1 MVTLPTMESQLPP
14 PADVGRSATKKKLTI
29 TAARSN
35 EPAPQPHVGLASEG
49 DSGRSDPDWE
59 DLYQRDCAGKGDGEE
74 PVAQLHLV
82 TSSECTKR
90 QTPPGP
96 LSSYR
101 RRAEE
106 VL

>member
-1 MVTLPTMESQLPP
+1 M
-14 PADVGRSATKKKLTI
+14 

-35 EPAPQPHVGLASEG
+35 EPAPQPHSGLASEG

-59 DLYQRDCAGKGDGEE
+59 ELYQRDCAGKGDGEE
-74 PVAQLHLV
+74 SVAQLHQV
-82 TSSECTKR
+82 TSTECTKR
-90 QTPPGP
+90 RKAPWP

-101 RRAEE
+101 RRADE

>member
-14 PADVGRSATKKKLTI
+14 PGDGGRSATKKKLTM

-74 PVAQLHLV
+74 PVAQLRLV
-82 TSSECTKR
+82 TSTECTKR
-90 QTPPGP
+90 RKAPWP
-96 LSSYR
+96 LSSYW
-101 RRAEE
+101 RRADKC
-106 VL
+106 L